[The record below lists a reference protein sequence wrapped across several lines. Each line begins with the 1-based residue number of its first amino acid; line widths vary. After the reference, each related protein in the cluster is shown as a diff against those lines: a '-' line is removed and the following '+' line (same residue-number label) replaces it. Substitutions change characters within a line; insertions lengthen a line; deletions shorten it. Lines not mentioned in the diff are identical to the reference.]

1 MIDRISRRA
10 FVAGAAA
17 IAASPPLAR
26 LASAS
31 STGALQIP
39 DTPLGAQIAW
49 ALGLFTGKPT
59 GLTDADVKAHFSDSV
74 LGQVPA
80 PALVASLD
88 KASAQL
94 GPLTTV
100 GYVSQPTDA
109 GAVIEVVAA
118 GGQRLEL
125 VIAIDQPS
133 NLISIL
139 NFRAMTQSATPT
151 ASPVAATVAMPDTPV
166 GNQLSWLLGLLTGA
180 PVSVSDAEI
189 ADRFSSYF
197 LRQVGASELRASFN
211 QMSVG
216 EGPVTV
222 VSFVAPPTATSA
234 VAIVAGKSG
243 TRYEVSISVEVAAPH
258 QIVGL
263 RISPVAVT
271 QAAPSWDAFAN
282 TWSGL
287 AADSSFYVEE
297 RTTDGGIPVAGANE
311 TAPLALGSTFKLYV
325 LGALVLAIE
334 ANQASW
340 DDKLAIRDDWK
351 SLPSGTLQNE
361 PAGTEFTLR
370 EYAEKMISI
379 SDNTAADHL
388 LLHLGRN
395 AVTTAMSRMGHA
407 NPRANVPFL
416 TTRELFA
423 LKLVADRATLDQYL
437 AADSLG
443 RVGMLPAID
452 ALTPTLAE
460 AVTWTT
466 PRYIR
471 QIEWFASS
479 NDLANAMAWL
489 ANVGTGSKLA
499 PALEILAI
507 NPGVPLDAKTWTF
520 IGYKGGSEPGV
531 LNLTWLL
538 KHTSGRT
545 FVVTGT
551 LNDPNKPIDTQPAID
566 SITEAINL
574 LAKSI

>member
-1 MIDRISRRA
+1 MSDRISRRA
-10 FVAGAAA
+10 FVAGVTA
-17 IAASPPLAR
+17 IAASPTIAK

-39 DTPLGAQIAW
+39 DTPLGAQITW
-49 ALGLFTGKPT
+49 ALGLLTGKPT
-59 GLTDADVKAHFSDSV
+59 GLTESDVKAHFAASA
-74 LGQVPA
+74 LAQLPA
-80 PALVASLD
+80 PALIASLD
-88 KASAQL
+88 QASIQL
-94 GPLTTV
+94 GPLSAV
-100 GYVSQPTDA
+100 DYVSPPNDA
-109 GAVIEVVAA
+109 GAVIEVITAK
-118 GGQRLEL
+118 GEHLDL
-125 VIAIDQPS
+125 VIAIDPS
-133 NLISIL
+133 SHLISIL
-139 NFRAMTQSATPT
+139 NFRPIAQPATP
-151 ASPVAATVAMPDTPV
+151 AGSPVAASVALPDTPV
-166 GNQLSWLLGLLTGA
+166 GMQLSWLLGLLTGA
-180 PVSVSDAEI
+180 PVSVSDAEL
-189 ADRFSSYF
+189 ANRFTTDF
-197 LRQVGASELRASFN
+197 LTQVSASELRSSFN

-216 EGPVTV
+216 EGPVNID
-222 VSFVAPPTATSA
+222 SFVAPPTPTSA

-243 TRYEVSISVEVAAPH
+243 TKYEISINVEAAMPH
-258 QIVGL
+258 RIAGL
-263 RISPVAVT
+263 RISPVAIT
-271 QAAPSWDAFAN
+271 QAAPSWDAFAA

-287 AADSSFYVEE
+287 AASSSFYVEE
-297 RTTDGGIPVAGANE
+297 RTADGGVPFAGENE

-325 LGALVLAIE
+325 LGALTLAIE

-351 SLPSGTLQNE
+351 SLPSGTFKNE

-370 EYAEKMISI
+370 EYAEKMISV

-407 NPRANVPFL
+407 NPRINVPFL
-416 TTRELFA
+416 STRELFA
-423 LKLVADRATLDQYL
+423 LKLAADRTTLDQYL

-443 RVGMLPAID
+443 RVVMLPEID

-460 AVTWTT
+460 AVTWTA

-499 PALEILAI
+499 PVLDILAI
-507 NPGVPLDAKTWTF
+507 NPGVPLDAKIWTY

-538 KHTSGRT
+538 KHVSGRM

-551 LNDPNKPIDTQPAID
+551 LNDPNKAIESQPAID

-574 LAKSI
+574 LAKSL